1 MNPLQTRI
9 GILGGGQLGR
19 MMIEES
25 LRLNLTFNILENDP
39 NCPCANICDKL
50 IVGSLQDESAIRKL
64 AEISDVL
71 SYEIEHVNTEVLLK
85 LESEGK
91 TIIPSPKVLQI
102 IQDKGLQKQFYLD
115 NNIPTS
121 SFVLANN
128 KKEWANALGQIK
140 TEKFAA
146 KTRKDGYDG
155 KGVMLINK
163 STILA
168 DLNSIPFEQACVLEE
183 FIPCQKELS
192 VIVAR
197 DRNGNTLCY
206 PSVEMEFDPVAN
218 LVTFLLCPANIDK
231 VMEAKA
237 EEIAIHAVN
246 ALGGIGIFAVEM
258 FLTNDNNIFVN
269 EIAPRVHNSG
279 HHSIEACYT
288 SQFEQL
294 ARILANI
301 PLGSTTSIQ
310 PAVMIN
316 LLGADD
322 FSGPYQLIGLEEIS
336 AIEGVYLHLYGK
348 KESKPKRKMG
358 HITVL
363 AETAKEAHEKAQK
376 VNALISFKPTNN

>member
-258 FLTNDNNIFVN
+258 FLTNDNNILVN

-336 AIEGVYLHLYGK
+336 AIEGVYLHMYGI

>member
-258 FLTNDNNIFVN
+258 FLTNDNNILVN

-322 FSGPYQLIGLEEIS
+322 FSGPYQLIGLEEIC

-376 VNALISFKPTNN
+376 VNALISFKPTIS

>member
-1 MNPLQTRI
+1 MNPLHTRI

-39 NCPCANICDKL
+39 NCPCANICDEL
-50 IVGSLQDESAIRKL
+50 IVGSLQDEEAIRKL
-64 AEISDVL
+64 ADISDVI
-71 SYEIEHVNTEVLLK
+71 SYEIEHVNTEALLK
-85 LESEGK
+85 LEEEGK
-91 TIIPSPKVLQI
+91 TIIPSPRVLQI
-102 IQDKGLQKQFYLD
+102 IQDKGLQKQFYQEHQ
-115 NNIPTS
+115 IPTS
-121 SFVLANN
+121 PFVLVNN
-128 KKEWANALGQIK
+128 KNEWADGLNKIQS
-140 TEKFAA
+140 EKFAA

-155 KGVMLINK
+155 KGVMLLNK
-163 STILA
+163 SAILA
-168 DLNSIPFEQACVLEE
+168 DLDSIPFEQACVLEE

-206 PSVEMEFDPVAN
+206 PSVEMEFDPIAN
-218 LVTFLLCPANIDK
+218 LVTFLLCPAHIDK
-231 VMEAKA
+231 SIEAKA

-246 ALGGIGIFAVEM
+246 ALGGIGIFAVEI
-258 FLTNDNNIFVN
+258 FLTNDNNILVN

-294 ARILANI
+294 VRILSNI
-301 PLGSTTSIQ
+301 PLGSTKSIE

-322 FSGPYQLIGLEEIS
+322 FSGSYQLKGLEEIS
-336 AIEGVYLHLYGK
+336 AMEGVYVHLYGK

-363 AETAKEAHEKAQK
+363 AGTAKEAREKAQK
-376 VNALISFKPTNN
+376 VNALVRFKPTK

>member
-50 IVGSLQDESAIRKL
+50 IVGSLQDEAAIRKL
-64 AEISDVL
+64 AEISDVI

-121 SFVLANN
+121 SFVLVNN
-128 KKEWANALGQIK
+128 KNEWANALGQIK
-140 TEKFAA
+140 SEKFAA

-155 KGVMLINK
+155 KGVMLLNK

-206 PSVEMEFDPVAN
+206 PSVEMEFDPLAN

-258 FLTNDNNIFVN
+258 FLSNDNQILVN
-269 EIAPRVHNSG
+269 EIAPRAHNSG

-294 ARILANI
+294 VRILANI
-301 PLGSTTSIQ
+301 PLGSTKSIK

-322 FSGPYQLIGLEEIS
+322 FSGPYQLEGLEEIS
-336 AIEGVYLHLYGK
+336 AMEGVYVHLYGK
-348 KESKPKRKMG
+348 KECKPKRKMG

-363 AETAKEAHEKAQK
+363 AESPEDAHKKAHK
-376 VNALISFKPTNN
+376 VSSLVSFKPNP

>member
-50 IVGSLQDESAIRKL
+50 IVGSLQDEAAIRKL

-121 SFVLANN
+121 SFVLVNN
-128 KKEWANALGQIK
+128 KNEWANALGQIK
-140 TEKFAA
+140 SEKFAA
-146 KTRKDGYDG
+146 KTCKDGYDG
-155 KGVMLINK
+155 KGVMLLNK

-168 DLNSIPFEQACVLEE
+168 DFNSIPFEQACVLEE

-258 FLTNDNNIFVN
+258 FLSNDNQILVN
-269 EIAPRVHNSG
+269 EIAPRAHNSG

-294 ARILANI
+294 IRILANI
-301 PLGSTTSIQ
+301 PLGSTKSIK

-322 FSGPYQLIGLEEIS
+322 FSGPYQLEGLEEIS
-336 AIEGVYLHLYGK
+336 AMEGVYVHLYGK
-348 KESKPKRKMG
+348 KECKPKRKMG
-358 HITVL
+358 HITIL
-363 AETAKEAHEKAQK
+363 AESPEDAHKKAHK
-376 VNALISFKPTNN
+376 VSSLVSFKPNP

>member
-50 IVGSLQDESAIRKL
+50 IVGSLQDEAAIRKL

-121 SFVLANN
+121 SFVLVNN
-128 KKEWANALGQIK
+128 KNEWANALGQIK
-140 TEKFAA
+140 SEKFAA

-155 KGVMLINK
+155 KGVMLLNK

-168 DLNSIPFEQACVLEE
+168 DFNSIPFEQACVLEE

-258 FLTNDNNIFVN
+258 FLSNDNQILVN
-269 EIAPRVHNSG
+269 EIAPRAHNSG

-294 ARILANI
+294 IRILANI
-301 PLGSTTSIQ
+301 PLGSTKSIK

-322 FSGPYQLIGLEEIS
+322 FSGPYQLEGLEEIS
-336 AIEGVYLHLYGK
+336 AMEGVYVHLYGK
-348 KESKPKRKMG
+348 KECKPKRKMG

-363 AETAKEAHEKAQK
+363 AESPEDAHKKAHK
-376 VNALISFKPTNN
+376 VSSLVSFKPNP

>member
-50 IVGSLQDESAIRKL
+50 IVGSLQDEAAIRKL

-121 SFVLANN
+121 SFVLVNN
-128 KKEWANALGQIK
+128 KNEWANALGQIK
-140 TEKFAA
+140 SEKFAA

-155 KGVMLINK
+155 KGVMLLNK

-168 DLNSIPFEQACVLEE
+168 DFNSIPFEQACVLEE

-258 FLTNDNNIFVN
+258 FLSNDNQILVN
-269 EIAPRVHNSG
+269 EIAPRAHNSG

-294 ARILANI
+294 VRILANI
-301 PLGSTTSIQ
+301 PLGSTKSIK

-322 FSGPYQLIGLEEIS
+322 FSGPYQLEGLEEIS
-336 AIEGVYLHLYGK
+336 AMEGVYVHLYGK
-348 KESKPKRKMG
+348 KECKPKRKMG

-363 AETAKEAHEKAQK
+363 AESPEDAHKKAHK
-376 VNALISFKPTNN
+376 VSSLVSFKPNP

>member
-50 IVGSLQDESAIRKL
+50 IVGSLQDEAAIRKL

-121 SFVLANN
+121 SFVLVNN
-128 KKEWANALGQIK
+128 KNEWANALGQIK
-140 TEKFAA
+140 SEKFAA

-155 KGVMLINK
+155 KGVMLLNK

-206 PSVEMEFDPVAN
+206 PSVEMEFDPLAN

-258 FLTNDNNIFVN
+258 FLTNDNQILVN
-269 EIAPRVHNSG
+269 EIAPRAHNSG

-294 ARILANI
+294 VRILANI
-301 PLGSTTSIQ
+301 PLGSTKSIK

-322 FSGPYQLIGLEEIS
+322 FSGSYQLEGLEEIS
-336 AIEGVYLHLYGK
+336 AMEGVYVHLYGK
-348 KESKPKRKMG
+348 KECKPKRKMG

-363 AETAKEAHEKAQK
+363 AESPEDAHKKAHK
-376 VNALISFKPTNN
+376 VSSLVSFKPNP

>member
-50 IVGSLQDESAIRKL
+50 IVGSLQDEAAIRKL

-121 SFVLANN
+121 SFVLVNN
-128 KKEWANALGQIK
+128 KNEWANALGQIK
-140 TEKFAA
+140 SEKFAA
-146 KTRKDGYDG
+146 KTCKDGYDG
-155 KGVMLINK
+155 KGVMLLNK

-168 DLNSIPFEQACVLEE
+168 DFNSIPFEQACVLEE

-258 FLTNDNNIFVN
+258 FLSNDNQILVN
-269 EIAPRVHNSG
+269 EIAPRAHNSG

-294 ARILANI
+294 TRILANI
-301 PLGSTTSIQ
+301 PLGSTKSIK

-322 FSGPYQLIGLEEIS
+322 FSGPYQLEGLEEIS
-336 AIEGVYLHLYGK
+336 AMEGVYVHLYGK
-348 KESKPKRKMG
+348 KECKPKRKMG
-358 HITVL
+358 HITIL
-363 AETAKEAHEKAQK
+363 AESPEDAHKKAHK
-376 VNALISFKPTNN
+376 VSSLVSFKPNP

>member
-269 EIAPRVHNSG
+269 ESAPRVHNSG

-348 KESKPKRKMG
+348 K
-358 HITVL
+358 
-363 AETAKEAHEKAQK
+363 
-376 VNALISFKPTNN
+376 

>member
-50 IVGSLQDESAIRKL
+50 IVGSLQDEAAIRKL

-121 SFVLANN
+121 SFVLVNN
-128 KKEWANALGQIK
+128 KNEWANALGQIK
-140 TEKFAA
+140 SEKFAA

-155 KGVMLINK
+155 KGVMLLNK

-258 FLTNDNNIFVN
+258 FLSNDNQILVN
-269 EIAPRVHNSG
+269 EIAPRAHNSG

-294 ARILANI
+294 VRILANI
-301 PLGSTTSIQ
+301 PLGSTKSIK

-322 FSGPYQLIGLEEIS
+322 FSGPYQLEGLEEIS
-336 AIEGVYLHLYGK
+336 AMEGVYVHLYGK
-348 KESKPKRKMG
+348 KECKPKRKMG

-363 AETAKEAHEKAQK
+363 AESPEDAHKKAHK
-376 VNALISFKPTNN
+376 VNSLVSFKPNP

>member
-1 MNPLQTRI
+1 
-9 GILGGGQLGR
+9 
-19 MMIEES
+19 
-25 LRLNLTFNILENDP
+25 
-39 NCPCANICDKL
+39 
-50 IVGSLQDESAIRKL
+50 
-64 AEISDVL
+64 
-71 SYEIEHVNTEVLLK
+71 
-85 LESEGK
+85 
-91 TIIPSPKVLQI
+91 
-102 IQDKGLQKQFYLD
+102 
-115 NNIPTS
+115 
-121 SFVLANN
+121 LANN

-258 FLTNDNNIFVN
+258 FLTNDNNILVN

-322 FSGPYQLIGLEEIS
+322 LTGPYQLIGLEEIS
-336 AIEGVYLHLYGK
+336 AIEGVYLHMYGI

>member
-1 MNPLQTRI
+1 MNPLHTRI

-39 NCPCANICDKL
+39 NCPCASICDQL
-50 IVGSLQDESAIRKL
+50 IIGSLQDEAAIRKL
-64 AEISDVL
+64 AETSDVL
-71 SYEIEHVNTEVLLK
+71 SYEIEHVNTKALLK
-85 LESEGK
+85 LEAEGK

-102 IQDKGLQKQFYLD
+102 IQDKGLQKQFFLD
-115 NNIPTS
+115 HHIPTS
-121 SFVLANN
+121 AFVLVKN
-128 KKEWANALGQIK
+128 KNEWASALGQINS
-140 TEKFAA
+140 EKFAA

-155 KGVMLINK
+155 KGVMLLHK
-163 STILA
+163 SNILT
-168 DLNSIPFEQACVLEE
+168 DLDSIPFEQACVIEE

-231 VMEAKA
+231 SIEATA
-237 EEIAIHAVN
+237 EEIAIKAVN
-246 ALGGIGIFAVEM
+246 ALQGIGIFAVEM
-258 FLTNDNNIFVN
+258 FLTNDNNILVN

-294 ARILANI
+294 VRILANI
-301 PLGSTTSIQ
+301 PLGSTKSVL

-322 FSGPYQLIGLEEIS
+322 FSGPYQLEGLEEIS
-336 AIEGVYLHLYGK
+336 VMEGVYVHLYGK

>member
-1 MNPLQTRI
+1 MNPLHTRI

-39 NCPCANICDKL
+39 NCPCANICDQL
-50 IVGSLQDESAIRKL
+50 IIGSLQDEESIRKL
-64 AEISDVL
+64 ASISDVI
-71 SYEIEHVNTEVLLK
+71 SYEIEHVNTEALLK
-85 LESEGK
+85 LEEEGK

-121 SFVLANN
+121 PFVLVNN
-128 KKEWANALGQIK
+128 KNEWTNALVQIN

-155 KGVMLINK
+155 KGVMLLNK
-163 STILA
+163 SAVLA
-168 DLNSIPFEQACVLEE
+168 DLGSIPFDQACVLEE

-197 DRNGNTLCY
+197 DTNGNTVCY
-206 PSVEMEFDPVAN
+206 PSVEMEFDPIAN
-218 LVTFLLCPANIDK
+218 LVTYLLCPAHID
-231 VMEAKA
+231 ESIETKA
-237 EEIAIHAVN
+237 EEIAIRAVK
-246 ALGGIGIFAVEM
+246 ALNGIGIFAVEM
-258 FLTNDNNIFVN
+258 FLTNDNHILVN

-294 ARILANI
+294 VRILANI
-301 PLGSTTSIQ
+301 PLGSTKSIQ

-316 LLGADD
+316 LLGAVD
-322 FSGPYQLIGLEEIS
+322 FSGSYQLEGLEEIS
-336 AIEGVYLHLYGK
+336 AMEGVYVHLYGK

-363 AETAKEAHEKAQK
+363 AESPEEARQKAQK
-376 VNALISFKPTNN
+376 VSALISFKPNK

>member
-50 IVGSLQDESAIRKL
+50 IVGSLQDEAAIRKL

-121 SFVLANN
+121 SFVLVNN
-128 KKEWANALGQIK
+128 KNEWANALGQIK
-140 TEKFAA
+140 SEKFAA

-155 KGVMLINK
+155 KGVMLLNK

-168 DLNSIPFEQACVLEE
+168 DFNSIPFEQACVLEE

-258 FLTNDNNIFVN
+258 FLSNDNQILVN
-269 EIAPRVHNSG
+269 EIAPRAHNSG

-294 ARILANI
+294 VRILANI
-301 PLGSTTSIQ
+301 PLGSTKSIK

-322 FSGPYQLIGLEEIS
+322 FSGPYQLEGLEEIS
-336 AIEGVYLHLYGK
+336 AMEGVYVHLYGK
-348 KESKPKRKMG
+348 KECKPKRKMG

-363 AETAKEAHEKAQK
+363 AESLEDAHKKAHK
-376 VNALISFKPTNN
+376 VSSLVSFKPNP

>member
-50 IVGSLQDESAIRKL
+50 IVGSLQDEAAIRKL

-121 SFVLANN
+121 SFVLVNN
-128 KKEWANALGQIK
+128 KNEWANALGQIK
-140 TEKFAA
+140 SEKFAA

-155 KGVMLINK
+155 KGVMLLNK
-163 STILA
+163 STILT

-258 FLTNDNNIFVN
+258 FLSNDNQILVN
-269 EIAPRVHNSG
+269 EIAPRAHNSG

-294 ARILANI
+294 VRILANI
-301 PLGSTTSIQ
+301 PLGSTKSIK

-322 FSGPYQLIGLEEIS
+322 FSGPYQLEGLEEIS
-336 AIEGVYLHLYGK
+336 AMEGVYVHLYGK
-348 KESKPKRKMG
+348 KECKPKRKMG

-363 AETAKEAHEKAQK
+363 AESPEDAHKKAHK
-376 VNALISFKPTNN
+376 VSSLVSFKPNP

>member
-1 MNPLQTRI
+1 MNPLHTRI

-39 NCPCANICDKL
+39 NCPCANICDQL
-50 IVGSLQDESAIRKL
+50 IVGSLQDEVAIRKL
-64 AEISDVL
+64 SEISDVL
-71 SYEIEHVNTEVLLK
+71 SYEIEHVNTEALLK

-102 IQDKGLQKQFYLD
+102 IQDKGLQKQFYLEH
-115 NNIPTS
+115 NIPTS
-121 SFVLANN
+121 AFALVNYKN
-128 KKEWANALGQIK
+128 EWANALQQIK
-140 TEKFAA
+140 SEKFAA

-155 KGVMLINK
+155 KGVMLLNK
-163 STILA
+163 SSILT
-168 DLNSIPFEQACVLEE
+168 DLNSIPFEQSCVLEE

-231 VMEAKA
+231 SIEAKA
-237 EEIAIHAVN
+237 EEIAINAVN
-246 ALGGIGIFAVEM
+246 ALQGIGIFAVEM
-258 FLTNDNNIFVN
+258 FLTNDNNILVN

-294 ARILANI
+294 VRILANI
-301 PLGSTTSIQ
+301 PLGSTKSIL

-322 FSGPYQLIGLEEIS
+322 FSGPYQLEGLEEIS
-336 AIEGVYLHLYGK
+336 AMEGVYVHLYGK

-363 AETAKEAHEKAQK
+363 AESSKEAHEKAQK
-376 VNALISFKPTNN
+376 VNALVRFKPTK

>member
-50 IVGSLQDESAIRKL
+50 IVGSLQDEAAIRKL

-121 SFVLANN
+121 SFVLVNN
-128 KKEWANALGQIK
+128 KNEWANALGQIK
-140 TEKFAA
+140 SEKFAA

-155 KGVMLINK
+155 KGVMLLNK

-206 PSVEMEFDPVAN
+206 PSVEMEFDPLAN

-258 FLTNDNNIFVN
+258 FLTNDNQILVN
-269 EIAPRVHNSG
+269 EIAPRAHNSG

-294 ARILANI
+294 IRILANI
-301 PLGSTTSIQ
+301 PLGSTKSIK

-322 FSGPYQLIGLEEIS
+322 FSGPYQLEGLEEIS
-336 AIEGVYLHLYGK
+336 AMEGVYVHLYGK
-348 KESKPKRKMG
+348 KECKPKRKMG

-363 AETAKEAHEKAQK
+363 AESPEDAHKKAHK
-376 VNALISFKPTNN
+376 VSSLVSFKPNP